1 MTDKRTINL
10 GRIRPVSRGSWLV
23 TNSYAFLDFV
33 TYLGCTYLCNN
44 ATGSPIGT
52 YPTDEA
58 YWVLV
63 ASKGID
69 ASWTAATLAEVNTAA
84 NNTKPITPLSLAKAK
99 VGGVATLNSSGKVPL
114 AQLPMAT
121 NAEITEGTSEI
132 VFVNPKQLK
141 SYLRG
146 TTEIFTTSQVWTCP
160 AGVTD
165 VTLEGIGGGKAPYHG
180 NYMKGVHCAVVPGTD
195 YNIVIGNAPDGAT
208 SFGAFFSTLNA
219 SDALAIYT
227 GANGTDGLDSTD
239 IYVSAAGGTGGKG
252 YGAGGGEGGEGRY
265 SSSVN
270 SASSMPQGGRAGQGG
285 MIINGTL
292 APVATDGAVGQNNV
306 GFTRIP
312 GVNGTGCSG
321 VLIIRY

>member
-1 MTDKRTINL
+1 MSVRKTINL
-10 GRIRPVSRGSWLV
+10 GRIRPVYKGDWVL
-23 TNSYAFLDFV
+23 TNTYAFFDFV
-33 TYLGCTYLCNN
+33 TSEGSTYICIKPDGVPSGIYLVDDIYWAPLATTGAN
-44 ATGSPIGT
+44 AT
-52 YPTDEA
+52 
-58 YWVLV
+58 
-63 ASKGID
+63 
-69 ASWTAATLAEVNTAA
+69 WTAATLGEVNLSISS
-84 NNTKPITPLSLAKAK
+84 TKPITPATLQKAKA
-99 VGGVATLNSSGKVPL
+99 GGVASLNSSGKIPST
-114 AQLPMAT
+114 QLPMASDEDVT
-121 NAEITEGTSEI
+121 AGISEI
-132 VFVNPKQLK
+132 VCVNPKQLK

-208 SFGAFFSTLNA
+208 NFGSFFSTANA

-227 GANGTDGLDSTD
+227 GANGVAGADSTN
-239 IYVSAAGGTGGKG
+239 IYISATGGTGGKG
-252 YGAGGGEGGEGRY
+252 YGAGGGEGGGGRY

-270 SASSMPQGGRAGQGG
+270 SASDMPQGGRAGQGG

-292 APVATDGAVGQNNV
+292 APVATDGGTGQDPD